1 MAEWSVEP
9 NDIASITDGLLTI
22 ETIDVSEY
30 ITITAKYGK
39 ESIITITAITF
50 EDAIED
56 TLDEAVDEISNLDPN
71 TVKNSNMTNAL
82 TDKIDEV
89 LAMVDAG
96 QYGDALG
103 KLENDILKKTDGC
116 ANSGEPD
123 KNEYRK
129 FKKN

>member
-1 MAEWSVEP
+1 MP
-9 NDIASITDGLLTI
+9 
-22 ETIDVSEY
+22 EY

-71 TVKNSNMTNAL
+71 TLKNSNMTSAL

-89 LAMVDAG
+89 LAMIDAG
-96 QYGDALG
+96 LYEDALD
-103 KLENDILKKTDGC
+103 KLEKDILKKTDGC

-123 KNEYRK
+123 TNDWIETCEEQSQIYPLVIETIEYVRSLME
-129 FKKN
+129 